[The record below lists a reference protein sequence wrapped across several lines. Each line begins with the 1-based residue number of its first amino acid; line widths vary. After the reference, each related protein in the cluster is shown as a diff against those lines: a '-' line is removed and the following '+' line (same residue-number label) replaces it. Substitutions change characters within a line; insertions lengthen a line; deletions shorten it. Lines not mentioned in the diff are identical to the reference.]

1 MKKIEAPSMNEAL
14 IKASEELGVSVT
26 EIEYEII
33 QEPSK
38 GFFGF
43 GKKPAIIVASIKEKQ
58 TIPVVV
64 PAAAPEPT
72 PAPAFEP
79 PKRPKVKIVSKAR
92 DRALQEAAD
101 VEPKADYN
109 ISRSEDEIYENFF
122 HEDIEAPQPFKPRKA
137 PESSYA
143 PEPKKP
149 DIKPEKETKPE
160 IKETIPQQKPAPEPK
175 YAPPVQDSKPKTQ
188 HIEPKIAESAF
199 VESKPVESKHIES
212 KTTESRY
219 AETKFESKPKKP
231 FNPLPI
237 AELREHKDIEE
248 APHEGKKR
256 SPSELASI
264 ASQVQKEINE
274 LFGLMPFNINPIKV
288 SVFDD
293 HTLFIEFHG
302 EDAALLIG
310 KEGYRYKALSYMLF
324 HWINTRHRLMV
335 RLEIAE
341 FLHNQELMIAH
352 YLTPVIEMIK
362 ETGKGQT
369 RPLDGVLAYIAL
381 RQLRDTFPDKYVSF
395 RKTPDGGKY
404 VIVNEFYH

>member
-43 GKKPAIIVASIKEKQ
+43 GKKPAIIVASTKQ
-58 TIPVVV
+58 KPVIPVVV
-64 PAAAPEPT
+64 PAAAPAPIPT
-72 PAPAFEP
+72 PAFEP

-92 DRALQEAAD
+92 DRAIQDVAD
-101 VEPKADYN
+101 VEPKVDYN

-122 HEDIEAPQPFKPRKA
+122 HEDVESTPQPFKPRKA
-137 PESSYA
+137 PESGYA
-143 PEPKKP
+143 TEK
-149 DIKPEKETKPE
+149 KPEKPE
-160 IKETIPQQKPAPEPK
+160 PQPEMKETAQQKPALEPEPK
-175 YAPPVQDSKPKTQ
+175 YAPPMQDSKPKPQ
-188 HIEPKIAESAF
+188 PIEKFAESKFEKYA
-199 VESKPVESKHIES
+199 ESKPI
-212 KTTESRY
+212 
-219 AETKFESKPKKP
+219 ESKPKKP

-237 AELREHKDIEE
+237 AELREYKEAEE
-248 APHEGKKR
+248 SHHEGKKR
-256 SPSELASI
+256 SPNELASI
-264 ASQVQKEINE
+264 AAQVQKEINE

-324 HWINTRHRLMV
+324 HWINTRHKLMV

-352 YLTPVIEMIK
+352 YLAPVIEMIK

-395 RKTPDGGKY
+395 RKTSDGGKY